1 MTAIIDRFLEHS
13 RVYYFEN
20 NGDPEVFLSSADWMI
35 RNLDRRVEVAAPILD
50 PDLKQR
56 VIEEVLNMS
65 LYDNVK
71 AHKILPDGTS
81 EKLASGNAQPLRSQA
96 ALLELTMSKS
106 ETAGDAA
113 DAKRTKKRPKKSK
126 RNRRA
131 T

>member
-35 RNLDRRVEVAAPILD
+35 RNLDRRVAVAAPILD

-81 EKLASGNAQPLRSQA
+81 EKLACGNAQPLRSQA

-106 ETAGDAA
+106 HNAHSSCTGTQS
-113 DAKRTKKRPKKSK
+113 TKLQISHL
-126 RNRRA
+126 
-131 T
+131 